1 MRSYRLLAKQMKLNW
16 RELNRFADLQK
27 ALGYSLEQMDAL
39 VHANL
44 SLNVYTRTD
53 LLKLLEVT
61 EEDFTENLLTPN
73 TRNSQT
79 FKLKQR
85 AFHVFQGNYQPQYI
99 TILQK

>member
-1 MRSYRLLAKQMKLNW
+1 MQSYRLLAKQMKLNW

-39 VHANL
+39 VQANL

-61 EEDFTENLLTPN
+61 EEDFTDNLLTPN

-85 AFHVFQGNYQPQYI
+85 ALHVFQGNYQPQYI
-99 TILQK
+99 AILQK